1 LLAPEGTSVNEGIK
15 ASLCSIKYTS
25 VDNAVRIIK
34 QLGPGTMLA
43 KLDLKEAYR
52 MVPVHPQ
59 DRVLLGMHWKGET
72 YVDAALPFELRSAPK
87 IFSALADALAWIIHA
102 NGFPNVLHYLDDFLL
117 LGQPGTQRCTE
128 ALVRTLALC
137 GELGVLVAEDKTEG
151 PATSITFLGI
161 EIDTEAFELRL
172 PQHKLRDLKSKLGW
186 WMSKSPGVP
195 HRSGRKRELLSLIGL
210 LNHAATVVKPGRTF
224 LRSQID
230 ASTTVTALDHHVT
243 LTTKA
248 RGDIAWW
255 FYWTETWNGVSL
267 FPAAEPGE
275 FIYSDASGSWGCGAV
290 WRREWLQIPWPES
303 WSAHNIALKELAP
316 VVMAVAVWGHRKR
329 AIIQHKK

>member
-1 LLAPEGTSVNEGIK
+1 MYPRNRYPVAGRDAEYIVRGLTSGFRLGYSGGVQQQRPRNLGSARQHPEEVDRYIAGEARLQRVVCVPPGALGEITTLRISPIGVISKRSSPDKWRLIVHLSAPEDTSVNEGIE
-15 ASLCSIKYTS
+15 ASLCSIKYIS

-34 QLGPGTMLA
+34 QLGPRTMLA

-72 YVDAALPFELRSAPK
+72 YVDAALPFGLRSAPK

-102 NGFPNVLHYLDDFLL
+102 NGFPNVLHYLEDYLL

-137 GELGVLVAEDKTEG
+137 GELGVPLAEDKTEG

-172 PQHKLRDLKSKLGW
+172 PQHKLREMKSKL
-186 WMSKSPGVP
+186 
-195 HRSGRKRELLSLIGL
+195 
-210 LNHAATVVKPGRTF
+210 
-224 LRSQID
+224 
-230 ASTTVTALDHHVT
+230 
-243 LTTKA
+243 
-248 RGDIAWW
+248 
-255 FYWTETWNGVSL
+255 
-267 FPAAEPGE
+267 
-275 FIYSDASGSWGCGAV
+275 
-290 WRREWLQIPWPES
+290 
-303 WSAHNIALKELAP
+303 ELA
-316 VVMAVAVWGHRKR
+316 VSDICSSHT
-329 AIIQHKK
+329 